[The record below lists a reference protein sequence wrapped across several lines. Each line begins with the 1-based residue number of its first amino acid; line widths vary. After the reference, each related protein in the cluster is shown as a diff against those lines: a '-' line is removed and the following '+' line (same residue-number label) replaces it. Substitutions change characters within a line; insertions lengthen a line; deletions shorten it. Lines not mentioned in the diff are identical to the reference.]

1 MNTKGKQQ
9 LDKRNCASKYP
20 KSTTGQ
26 VPAVLLVAKE
36 AWCEGRIND
45 NVEAIKHNSSENIDI
60 GKHTVWSANI
70 GCIGALWQETLSGHL
85 QLHFLVLFTP
95 LCLPLLEQVCQDLTS
110 IEMLGVKKEPGSFE
124 PWTVMGVLKLSA
136 VQELC
141 RKIVIPSKT

>member
-9 LDKRNCASKYP
+9 LDKQNCASKYP

-95 LCLPLLEQVCQDLTS
+95 LSTCSRAGVSGSDFNRDVGGEEGAWLLWALDSDGC
-110 IEMLGVKKEPGSFE
+110 IK
-124 PWTVMGVLKLSA
+124 A
-136 VQELC
+136 VSC
-141 RKIVIPSKT
+141 PRIVQKNRHSK